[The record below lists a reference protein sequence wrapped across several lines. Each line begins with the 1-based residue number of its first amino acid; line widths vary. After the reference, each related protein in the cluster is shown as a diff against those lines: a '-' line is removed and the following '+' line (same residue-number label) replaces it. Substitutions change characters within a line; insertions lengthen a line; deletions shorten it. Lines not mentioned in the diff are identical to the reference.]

1 MASIEA
7 ALADLALQDSPNYT
21 ATAKK
26 FNINRST
33 LSRRHRGK
41 TASVKKSKQTTSIL
55 SNQQEKELI
64 RYINKLTERGIPPPN
79 AMIRVFAYNI
89 SGKQPGKN
97 CREPPNSNNQNIN
110 MPLSDLV
117 LQQAAHLAPYV
128 PRFVASSNASPSRPK
143 NFAEIVA
150 IDTSCTLPMG
160 YRTQLSGATFI
171 MKRTERMEYQ
181 SSPTLAQLWV
191 ASGSLG

>member
-1 MASIEA
+1 MTSIET
-7 ALADLALQDSPNYT
+7 ALADLALQDSSNYT

-41 TASVKKSKQTTSIL
+41 TVFVKESKQTTSIL

-64 RYINKLTERGIPPPN
+64 RYINKLIERGIPSFN

-97 CREPPNSNNQNIN
+97 WSYEFVRRHSDILQSKFLQGADLERKKADNAYQYQ
-110 MPLSDLV
+110 LYFDLV
-117 LQQAAHLAPYV
+117 SA
-128 PRFVASSNASPSRPK
+128 F
-143 NFAEIVA
+143 I
-150 IDTSCTLPMG
+150 
-160 YRTQLSGATFI
+160 TFSFI
-171 MKRTERMEYQ
+171 
-181 SSPTLAQLWV
+181 LI
-191 ASGSLG
+191 

>member
-33 LSRRHRGK
+33 LSRRHRDK
-41 TASVKKSKQTTSIL
+41 TAFVKESKQTTSIL

-64 RYINKLTERGIPPPN
+64 RYINKLTERDILFSN

-89 SGKQPGKN
+89 SEKQSGKN
-97 CREPPNSNNQNIN
+97 WFYEFVRRHSDILQSKFLQEADLERKKVDNAYQYQ
-110 MPLSDLV
+110 LYFDLV
-117 LQQAAHLAPYV
+117 NV
-128 PRFVASSNASPSRPK
+128 FITF
-143 NFAEIVA
+143 NFIL
-150 IDTSCTLPMG
+150 I
-160 YRTQLSGATFI
+160 
-171 MKRTERMEYQ
+171 
-181 SSPTLAQLWV
+181 
-191 ASGSLG
+191 

>member
-7 ALADLALQDSPNYT
+7 ALADLALQESFNYT

-26 FNINRST
+26 FNVNRST

-41 TASVKKSKQTTSIL
+41 TAFVKESKQTTSIL

-64 RYINKLTERGIPPPN
+64 RYINKLTERDIPSSN

-97 CREPPNSNNQNIN
+97 WSYE
-110 MPLSDLV
+110 
-117 LQQAAHLAPYV
+117 
-128 PRFVASSNASPSRPK
+128 FV
-143 NFAEIVA
+143 
-150 IDTSCTLPMG
+150 
-160 YRTQLSGATFI
+160 
-171 MKRTERMEYQ
+171 
-181 SSPTLAQLWV
+181 
-191 ASGSLG
+191 